1 MLNSRGQISLSK
13 ENATMP
19 IMTNPHFV
27 GTVSRMVRG
36 RAVSVLVAVCWM
48 GWLSIG
54 WEIGVAA
61 EPVPKSSNA
70 AEQGGAFETRVL
82 NLPET
87 PFNYSDID
95 WPDHFR
101 SAVERFD
108 NTPPDNPLTDH
119 GATLGRVL
127 FYDKSLSANGTVSCA
142 SCHKQELSF
151 TDDEPL
157 SVGFDGKKVARN
169 SMSLVNARFYQ
180 RGRFFWDERART
192 LEQQVLMPIENP
204 IEMGHELDKLIP
216 QLAADPIYPS
226 LFVKAFGSSDV
237 TVDRVAKALAQFV
250 RSIVS
255 YQSKYDIGLAK
266 AGSYRRPFPNFTEQ
280 ENLGKDVFLRR
291 ANCASCHMSNALPF
305 NPHRPDEPYDSSK
318 RPPRQT
324 AFFTMTTP
332 AVNGVDADTDDVD
345 LGVGAVSNAEMDRG
359 RFKSPSLRN
368 VELTGPFMHDG
379 RFHTLDQVVEHYN
392 WSIKPH
398 PNLDGRLENFS
409 ANGMGL
415 PEVPK
420 VALVAF
426 LKTLTDRTIL
436 TDEKWS
442 DPFVRAVSE

>member
-1 MLNSRGQISLSK
+1 MMKLHLVWKRFARVGLSLLFGLGVLACSAVAQS
-13 ENATMP
+13 EESATP
-19 IMTNPHFV
+19 
-27 GTVSRMVRG
+27 R
-36 RAVSVLVAVCWM
+36 
-48 GWLSIG
+48 
-54 WEIGVAA
+54 E
-61 EPVPKSSNA
+61 
-70 AEQGGAFETRVL
+70 L
-82 NLPET
+82 NLPAT
-87 PFNYSDID
+87 PFNYTDVD
-95 WPDHFR
+95 WPPHFA
-101 SAVERFD
+101 SAMERFD
-108 NTPPDNPLTDH
+108 NTPEDNPLTDH

-127 FYDKSLSANGTVSCA
+127 FYDTTLSANGTTSCA
-142 SCHKQELSF
+142 SCHKQSLAF

-157 SVGFDGKKVARN
+157 STGFDGKKVARN
-169 SMSLVNARFYQ
+169 SMSLVNVRFYQ

-204 IEMGHELDKLIP
+204 IEMGHELNALVA
-216 QLAADPIYPS
+216 QLQADPIYPP
-226 LFVKAFGSSDV
+226 LFDNAFGSGEV
-237 TVDRVAKALAQFV
+237 TQDRISKALAQFV

-255 YQSKYDIGLAK
+255 FGSRYDEGLAA
-266 AGSYRRPFPNFTEQ
+266 AGSYRRDFPNFTEQ

-305 NPHRPDEPYDSSK
+305 NPHRPDEPYDSRR
-318 RPPRQT
+318 RPARQV

-332 AVNGVDADTDDVD
+332 AVNGVDADSDEVD
-345 LGVGAVSNAEMDRG
+345 LGVGVISGSKDDRG

-398 PNLDGRLENFS
+398 PNLDGRLQNFA

-426 LKTLTDRTIL
+426 LKTLTDRSIL
-436 TDEKWS
+436 SEEKWS
-442 DPFVRAVSE
+442 DPFVHREGVSRDATTR

>member
-1 MLNSRGQISLSK
+1 MCLL
-13 ENATMP
+13 
-19 IMTNPHFV
+19 
-27 GTVSRMVRG
+27 
-36 RAVSVLVAVCWM
+36 LAVCWS
-48 GWLSIG
+48 GWLLTCG
-54 WEIGVAA
+54 AVGLAA
-61 EPVPKSSNA
+61 EPLASKSNVA
-70 AEQGGAFETRVL
+70 GQGGAAETRAL
-82 NLPET
+82 NLPDK

-95 WPDHFR
+95 WPEHFQ

-204 IEMGHELDKLIP
+204 IEMGHDLDKLIP
-216 QLAADPIYPS
+216 QLASDPIYPP
-226 LFVKAFGSSDV
+226 LFINAFGSSDV

-255 YQSKYDIGLAK
+255 FQSKYDIGLAK
-266 AGSYRRPFPNFTEQ
+266 SGSYRRPFPNFTEQ

-332 AVNGVDADTDDVD
+332 AVNGVDADTDEVD
-345 LGVGAVSNAEMDRG
+345 LGVGAISSAEMDRG

-398 PNLDGRLENFS
+398 PNLDGRLKNFS

-442 DPFVRAVSE
+442 DPFVRTGSDDPPGHSATAE

>member
-1 MLNSRGQISLSK
+1 
-13 ENATMP
+13 
-19 IMTNPHFV
+19 MTNLHFAR
-27 GTVSRMVRG
+27 TDSRTQQG
-36 RAVSVLVAVCWM
+36 RAVWQLAIAFGLATCVM
-48 GWLSIG
+48 GFRYS
-54 WEIGVAA
+54 VAA
-61 EPVPKSSNA
+61 EPSAVG
-70 AEQGGAFETRVL
+70 QGTAPETRRL
-82 NLPET
+82 ELPET

-95 WPDHFR
+95 WPEHFR

-108 NTPPDNPLTDH
+108 NTPPDNPLTDD

-127 FYDKSLSANGTVSCA
+127 FYDMSLSANGTVSCA

-157 SVGFDGKKVARN
+157 SVGFDGEKVARN

-204 IEMGHELDKLIP
+204 IEMGHDLDELIP
-216 QLAADPIYPS
+216 QLAADPIYPP
-226 LFVKAFGSSDV
+226 LFTKAFGSSEV
-237 TVDRVAKALAQFV
+237 TIDRVAKALAQFV

-255 YQSKYDIGLAK
+255 YQSKYDIGLAE
-266 AGSYRRPFPNFTEQ
+266 AGSYRRSFPNFTEQ

-291 ANCASCHMSNALPF
+291 ANCASCHLSNALPF
-305 NPHRPDEPYDSSK
+305 NPHRPDEPDEPYDSSK
-318 RPPRQT
+318 RPSRQA

-332 AVNGVDADTDDVD
+332 AVNGVDADTDEVD
-345 LGVGAVSNAEMDRG
+345 LGVGAISNAEMDRG

-368 VELTGPFMHDG
+368 IELTGPFMHDG
-379 RFHTLDQVVEHYN
+379 RFRTLDQVVEHYN

-398 PNLDGRLENFS
+398 PNLDGRLDNFA
-409 ANGMGL
+409 ANGMAL

-426 LKTLTDRTIL
+426 LRTLTDRSIL
-436 TDEKWS
+436 TEEKWS
-442 DPFVRAVSE
+442 DPFVSASSVDQGGQTSKIK

>member
-1 MLNSRGQISLSK
+1 MC
-13 ENATMP
+13 
-19 IMTNPHFV
+19 FF
-27 GTVSRMVRG
+27 
-36 RAVSVLVAVCWM
+36 VAVCWL
-48 GWLSIG
+48 GSLGSG
-54 WEIGVAA
+54 CKIGVAA
-61 EPVPKSSNA
+61 EPVSSKTKLAGQGSA
-70 AEQGGAFETRVL
+70 AEMRAL

-95 WPDHFR
+95 WPEHFR

-108 NTPPDNPLTDH
+108 NTPPDNPMTDD

-127 FYDKSLSANGTVSCA
+127 FYDKTLSANGTVSCA

-157 SVGFDGKKVARN
+157 SVGFDGEKVTRN

-204 IEMGHELDKLIP
+204 IEMGHDLDVLIP
-216 QLAADPIYPS
+216 QLAADPIYPP
-226 LFVKAFGSSDV
+226 LFAKAFGSTEV

-255 YQSKYDIGLAK
+255 FQSRYDLGVSQ

-280 ENLGKDVFLRR
+280 ENLGKQVFLFRG
-291 ANCASCHMSNALPF
+291 NCASCHMSNALPF
-305 NPHRPDEPYDSSK
+305 NPHRPDEPYDSSQ
-318 RPPRQT
+318 RPARQM

-345 LGVGAVSNAEMDRG
+345 LGVGTISKAEIDRG

-379 RFHTLDQVVEHYN
+379 RFRTLDEVVEHYN

-398 PNLDGRLENFS
+398 PNLDGRLDDFA
-409 ANGMGL
+409 ANGMAL

-436 TDEKWS
+436 TEEKWS
-442 DPFVRAVSE
+442 DPFGQAAAE